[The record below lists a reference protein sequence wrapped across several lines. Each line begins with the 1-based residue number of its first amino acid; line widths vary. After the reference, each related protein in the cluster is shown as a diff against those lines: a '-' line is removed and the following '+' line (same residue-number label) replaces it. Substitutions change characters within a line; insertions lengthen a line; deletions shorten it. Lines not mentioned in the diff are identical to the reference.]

1 MVHCSDNVR
10 GMTSSANSPVRF
22 ALGGL
27 VTMAVAMGIGR
38 FIFTPILP
46 AMMTD
51 LGLTPGDAGI
61 IASANYV
68 GYLLGAIIAGYGWAS
83 GIERPVVLVS
93 LAASAALCLAMSLSD
108 SILVFSILRFLAGM
122 ASAFMLVLAATIV
135 FSHLA
140 AADRQDLQAVHFG
153 GVGAGIVLSSVLV
166 AASAANGFGW
176 RQDWIGAAILSVL
189 GLFAVWWLLREG
201 PVRTGADTKEP
212 PVRWTPAF
220 LKINIAYGV
229 FGFGYIITATFII
242 AIVRSSNGGSS
253 MEALVW
259 FVTGVAAAF
268 SVWLWGP
275 LLRRIGPFAVVALG
289 LLVQAVGVAASVV
302 LPPPVGPILGGIL
315 LGLTFIVITASG
327 FQAGRA
333 LLPQSPRRVM
343 AVMTAAFGIGQIIGP
358 LVGGYLA
365 NVTGNFTTATLAA
378 AASLVIGAVFA
389 FLSRR

>member
-1 MVHCSDNVR
+1 
-10 GMTSSANSPVRF
+10 MTSSANSPVRF

-68 GYLLGAIIAGYGWAS
+68 GYLIGAIIAGYGWAS
-83 GIERPVVLVS
+83 GIERPVVIVS

-108 SILVFSILRFLAGM
+108 SILVFSILRFLAGV

-140 AADRQDLQAVHFG
+140 VAKRHDLQAMHFG
-153 GVGAGIVLSSVLV
+153 GVGAGIALSSVLV
-166 AASAANGFGW
+166 AASAASGFGW
-176 RQDWIGAAILSVL
+176 RQDWIGAAVLSVL
-189 GLFAVWWLLREG
+189 GLLAVVWLLREG

-212 PVRWTPAF
+212 PVRWTPDF

-242 AIVRSSNGGSS
+242 AIVRSSNGGAS

-268 SVWLWGP
+268 SVWLWAP
-275 LLRRIGPFAVVALG
+275 LLRRVGPFAVVALG
-289 LLVQAVGVAASVV
+289 MLVQAAGVAASVL

-365 NVTGNFTTATLAA
+365 NITGNFTAATLAA
-378 AASLVIGAVFA
+378 AASLVIGAGFA